1 MSLYPLV
8 DSTLARDKPA
18 FIMAMESTI
27 SPERYV
33 TMTTHSD
40 ASNEQPA
47 RWRLP
52 QHHEALLR
60 TALRSS
66 GDGLPVT
73 SEQRAIIRQICSAP
87 EKLTFAPEDFVIAFK
102 LALTDAANEVGIRPG
117 PERND
122 LLTRMVSV
130 CIEEFFRL
138 PLPGDASHV
147 SNTNR
152 ASSAQEISPESR

>member
-1 MSLYPLV
+1 M
-8 DSTLARDKPA
+8 
-18 FIMAMESTI
+18 
-27 SPERYV
+27 
-33 TMTTHSD
+33 
-40 ASNEQPA
+40 
-47 RWRLP
+47 
-52 QHHEALLR
+52 R

-87 EKLTFAPEDFVIAFK
+87 GKLTFAPEDFVIAFK
-102 LALTDAANEVGIRPG
+102 LALTEAADDVGIRPG

-138 PLPGDASHV
+138 PQPGNAPNTSSV
-147 SNTNR
+147 SS
-152 ASSAQEISPESR
+152 ASSAQEIAPERR

>member
-1 MSLYPLV
+1 
-8 DSTLARDKPA
+8 
-18 FIMAMESTI
+18 MALESTI

-33 TMTTHSD
+33 TMTTHSNG
-40 ASNEQPA
+40 SNSQPS
-47 RWRLP
+47 RWKLP
-52 QHHEALLR
+52 EHHEALLR

-66 GDGLPVT
+66 GGGLPVT

-102 LALTDAANEVGIRPG
+102 LALTNAANEVGIRPG

-138 PLPGDASHV
+138 PSSGNAPIAGSV
-147 SNTNR
+147 SR
-152 ASSAQEISPESR
+152 PASAQEIAPESH